1 MLLVY
6 HQNSLAKFI
15 VILLYF
21 HILFVFIVLI
31 MSIPAGGHLS
41 DKELLKLAP
50 MGSPN
55 LIVTGTADKL
65 PDVGG
70 KYCI

>member
-1 MLLVY
+1 M
-6 HQNSLAKFI
+6 SL
-15 VILLYF
+15 
-21 HILFVFIVLI
+21 
-31 MSIPAGGHLS
+31 PAGGHLS

-50 MGSPN
+50 MGPPDQ
-55 LIVTGTADKL
+55 IVTGAADIL